1 MSPRPSSDETAD
13 VSDLPNLDDKARVV
27 EAMFDRIAPRYDT
40 LNRLLTFRMDV
51 GWRKTRRPSARSPP
65 RIHASSTSRAA
76 PAICAARSPMP
87 DSIRSAPT
95 SRPACCAPARTDAP
109 LLRADAMQL
118 PFADGTFDGLTCGF
132 ALRNFS
138 ALAPV
143 LGECARVVRP
153 GGRVALLDVA
163 EPESPLVRRVHGA
176 WFRHVVPFVGG
187 LVSDRAAYRYLPAST
202 AYLPAVP
209 DLLALIVDAGV
220 IDVSRRTLGFGR
232 GATPHGNARMTT
244 SDVSLRSGPRLA
256 ARSFTIDG
264 PADLLDRFAADGFAW
279 FDGDHGFVASGAAAF
294 VAAPDAAAFLAD
306 HSPRTRRRHR
316 FRRRGSARGRCARV
330 RRIG

>member
-1 MSPRPSSDETAD
+1 VNPRPPSDATAA
-13 VSDLPNLDDKARVV
+13 VSDLPDFDDKARVV

-51 GWRKTRRPSARSPP
+51 GWRKAAVRALSLPRGSRVLDLACGTGDLCRTLTDAHLDPVGADFSAGML
-65 RIHASSTSRAA
+65 RA
-76 PAICAARSPMP
+76 
-87 DSIRSAPT
+87 
-95 SRPACCAPARTDAP
+95 ARTDAP

-143 LGECARVVRP
+143 LVECARVVRP

-209 DLLALIVDAGV
+209 DLLALIVEAGV
-220 IDVSRRTLGFGR
+220 IDVSRRTLGFG
-232 GATPHGNARMTT
+232 
-244 SDVSLRSGPRLA
+244 A
-256 ARSFTIDG
+256 AQ
-264 PADLLDRFAADGFAW
+264 LLTG
-279 FDGDHGFVASGAAAF
+279 
-294 VAAPDAAAFLAD
+294 
-306 HSPRTRRRHR
+306 TR
-316 FRRRGSARGRCARV
+316 A
-330 RRIG
+330 